1 MIRRLRCYVLLVLLS
16 SFAGNLVA
24 ADRRPNVIVIISD
37 DQGWGDFSGHG
48 NENLSTPNL
57 DRLAQEGAS
66 LEHFFVQPV
75 CSPTRAEFLTGRYAF
90 RSNVL
95 GTSAGGERMKLG
107 VPTIADAL
115 SDAGYRTAA
124 FGKWHNGAQYPYHP
138 CGRGFDSFYGFA
150 SGHWGN
156 YFDPV
161 LERDGRLIQ
170 GNGFLADDLTDQTIK
185 FVEEES
191 DRPFF
196 AYLALNTPH
205 SPMQVPDR
213 FYKKFEDAP
222 VNQRGTNADRENL
235 QHTRAALAMCENID
249 FNVGRLLTKL
259 DDRKIADETIVVYF
273 CDNGP
278 NGHRF
283 NGGMKGIKGSTDE
296 GGVRSP
302 LFVRWPATIKPG
314 AVVSPIAGAVDLLP
328 TLIEMTET
336 KFDAPLP
343 LDGKSLFPRMTNS
356 ETNPNAKI
364 EDRLLLNHWNGRV
377 SVRSQ
382 KFRLDDRGALFDME
396 QDPNQLNPIKNA
408 RVKQQL
414 IAAAEA
420 WQQGISA
427 SQNQAK
433 RPFTVGYA
441 DFPVTHLPA
450 DDAVAVGTIKRSN
463 KFPNCSYFTNWR
475 SVDDRIS
482 WPIDVDSA
490 GRYRATIYY
499 TCQPEDVGCQM
510 QLSDGEHDLTF
521 SVNEAHA
528 VPRHGAQ
535 QDRVVRKE
543 SYGKDF
549 KALDIGMIELKD
561 GDSRLTLKAIEI
573 PGSAAIEFR
582 LVTLELLK

>member
-1 MIRRLRCYVLLVLLS
+1 MIHRLRCCVLLFVLS
-16 SFAGNLVA
+16 SWFAGNLVTA
-24 ADRRPNVIVIISD
+24 AGPPNIIVIVSD
-37 DQGWGDFSGHG
+37 DQGWGDFSGNG

-57 DRLAQEGAS
+57 DRLAQAGAS
-66 LEHFFVQPV
+66 FEHFFVQPV

-90 RSNVL
+90 RSNVFR
-95 GTSAGGERMKLG
+95 TSAGGERMNLG

-161 LERDGRLIQ
+161 LERNGRLIQ
-170 GNGFLADDLTDQTIK
+170 GNGFLANDLTDQTIK

-213 FYKKFEDAP
+213 FYEKFKNAP
-222 VNQRGTNADRENL
+222 IKQRGTVADREDL

-249 FNVGRLLTKL
+249 FNVGRLLANLEQRKL
-259 DDRKIADETIVVYF
+259 ADDTIVIYF

-302 LFVRWPATIKPG
+302 LFVRWPAKINPG
-314 AVVSPIAGAVDLLP
+314 TVVSPIAGAIDLLP
-328 TLIEMTET
+328 TLVEMTET
-336 KFDAPLP
+336 NFDARLP
-343 LDGKSLFPRMTNS
+343 LDGMSLVPWMV
-356 ETNPNAKI
+356 NPNTEI
-364 EDRLLLNHWNGRV
+364 EDRLLLNHWNGRI

-382 KFRLDDRGALFDME
+382 RYRLDNRGKLFDME
-396 QDPNQLNPIKNA
+396 QDPQQLKPIKDA
-408 RVKQQL
+408 QIQQKL
-414 IAAAEA
+414 TAAANA
-420 WQQGISA
+420 WKEEISA
-427 SQNQAK
+427 AQNQAN
-433 RPFTVGYA
+433 RPFTVGYV

-450 DDAVAVGTIKRSN
+450 DDAIVSGDLKRSN
-463 KFPNCSYFTNWR
+463 KFPNCSYFTNWT
-475 SVDDRIS
+475 SVDDRLA
-482 WPIDVDSA
+482 WPIEVDSA
-490 GRYRATIYY
+490 GSYRATIYY
-499 TCQPEDVGCQM
+499 ACKAEDVGCKI
-510 QLSDGEHDLTF
+510 QLSDGEHNLTF
-521 SVNEAHA
+521 TVNEAHD
-528 VPRHGAQ
+528 PPQHGAE
-535 QDRVVRKE
+535 QDRLVRQE
-543 SYGKDF
+543 SYVKDF
-549 KALDIGMIELKD
+549 KALSVGTIELNE
-561 GDSRLTLKAIEI
+561 GVGELHLKALEI
-573 PGSAAIEFR
+573 PGKAAVEFR
-582 LVTLELLK
+582 LLTLELLK